1 MTDTTW
7 LLIPADIDRDVSIL
21 HEGKDADDITLEQ
34 LQTAVG
40 GLIEYAHHDL
50 DNHRDNALIVNEE
63 GLMMGLLPNA
73 RAIVASCIQQMLVGD
88 AVLQV
93 PKVHAPAH
101 LRAMREITAFVR
113 RELQQMEEE

>member
-63 GLMMGLLPNA
+63 GLMLGLLPNE
-73 RAIVASCIQQMLVGD
+73 RAVLASCIQQMLVGD

-93 PKVHAPAH
+93 PKAHASSH
-101 LRAMREITAFVR
+101 LMAMKAITNFAR
-113 RELQQMEEE
+113 RKLQQMEEE

>member
-21 HEGKDADDITLEQ
+21 HEGKDADDITLKQ

-40 GLIEYAHHDL
+40 GLIEYARHELSDR
-50 DNHRDNALIVNEE
+50 NTEIIVNEE
-63 GLMMGLLPNA
+63 GLMMGLLPNV
-73 RAIVASCIQQMLVGD
+73 RAVVASCIQQMLVGD

-113 RELQQMEEE
+113 KELQQMEEE

>member
-21 HEGKDADDITLEQ
+21 HEGKDADDITLKQ

-40 GLIEYAHHDL
+40 GLIEYARHDL
-50 DNHRDNALIVNEE
+50 RWAEIIVNEE
-63 GLMMGLLPNA
+63 GLMMGLLPNV
-73 RAIVASCIQQMLVGD
+73 RAVVASCIQQMLVGD

-101 LRAMREITAFVR
+101 LKAMREITAFVR
-113 RELQQMEEE
+113 RQLQQMEEE

>member
-21 HEGKDADDITLEQ
+21 HEGKDADDITLKQ

-40 GLIEYAHHDL
+40 GLIEYARHELSDR
-50 DNHRDNALIVNEE
+50 NTEIIVNEE
-63 GLMMGLLPNA
+63 GLMLGLLPNV
-73 RAIVASCIQQMLVGD
+73 RAVVASCIQQMLVGD

-93 PKVHAPAH
+93 PKAHAPSH
-101 LRAMREITAFVR
+101 LRAMGEITAFVR
-113 RELQQMEEE
+113 EKLQEMEEE

>member
-21 HEGKDADDITLEQ
+21 HEGKDADDITLKQ

-40 GLIEYAHHDL
+40 GLIEYAHHEL
-50 DNHRDNALIVNEE
+50 NRNSEIIVNEE
-63 GLMMGLLPNA
+63 GLMMGLLPNV
-73 RAIVASCIQQMLVGD
+73 RAVVASCIQQMLVGD

-93 PKVHAPAH
+93 PKTDAPAH
-101 LRAMREITAFVR
+101 LRAMGEITAFVR
-113 RELQQMEEE
+113 KELQQMEEE

>member
-7 LLIPADIDRDVSIL
+7 VLIPADIDRDVSIL

-40 GLIEYAHHDL
+40 GLIEYAHHEL
-50 DNHRDNALIVNEE
+50 NERNTEIIVNEE
-63 GLMMGLLPNA
+63 GLIMGLLPNV

-93 PKVHAPAH
+93 PKTHAPAH
-101 LRAMREITAFVR
+101 LRAMGEITAFVR
-113 RELQQMEEE
+113 KELQQMEEE